1 MKILNKMMRFIALL
15 IFIPLVT
22 FVSFVVLTSTF
33 STTPPKVFAVTPPDR
48 GLGAADPYGVF
59 GALGVT
65 NTGVSTH
72 IWGDVGANSSV
83 TGLDDATQVD
93 GTIKI
98 APATNG
104 VATDA
109 SSTYDS
115 LMSSL
120 QGTSSGLDL
129 AGTNTIVPG
138 VYDVAAST
146 LNGALTLD
154 GAGVYIFRS
163 SSSNTTEHSG
173 TMNLINGACA
183 SNVFWA
189 VSTSMTIGTGAHVEG
204 TIIASTGSITL
215 ATGATLVGRA
225 ISLTQQV
232 TLLSNQITQPICAA
246 PTATP
251 TPSPTATPTPS
262 PTATPTPSPTATP
275 TVAPTATSSSDELSS
290 TSTTV
295 CSPLNYIAPI
305 IIESKRID
313 TDSISFSWGPYSGTD
328 KFIVQ
333 YGVENGKWIYS
344 TNVTGFSTTLNALP
358 SNQPIWIRIGVS
370 DNCSLGNY
378 GESKLV
384 GRSSLPSTG
393 FAPHENNILW
403 NIVIPAGVV
412 MLVSAS
418 IIMVL
423 RKHTI

>member
-1 MKILNKMMRFIALL
+1 MKLKLLALFLIVLMQL
-15 IFIPLVT
+15 IFIPVQ
-22 FVSFVVLTSTF
+22 
-33 STTPPKVFAVTPPDR
+33 KAQAVTPPDR

-154 GAGVYIFRS
+154 GAGIYIFRS
-163 SSSNTTEHSG
+163 SSSNTTAHSG

-232 TLLSNQITQPICAA
+232 TLQSNQITQPTCA
-246 PTATP
+246 TATA
-251 TPSPTATPTPS
+251 TATAAAS
-262 PTATPTPSPTATP
+262 L
-275 TVAPTATSSSDELSS
+275 SSSS
-290 TSTTV
+290 TSDIAPCIASEITTV
-295 CSPLNYIAPI
+295 PI
-305 IIESKRID
+305 IIDSKRISP
-313 TDSISFSWGPYSGTD
+313 TSIFISWGPYAGINTFNVEYGLTSGSRPYN
-328 KFIVQ
+328 V
-333 YGVENGKWIYS
+333 S
-344 TNVTGFSTTLNALP
+344 VTGFSTTINNLP
-358 SNQPIWIRIGVS
+358 ANQPIWVQVAATN
-370 DNCSLGNY
+370 NCSIGTY
-378 GESKLV
+378 GESKLA
-384 GRSSLPSTG
+384 GAPSLPNTG
-393 FAPHENNILW
+393 FAPHKNNIPW
-403 NIVIPAGVV
+403 YIPAGIFAVF
-412 MLVSAS
+412 S
-418 IIMVL
+418 VL
-423 RKHTI
+423 FILIQKKYNF

>member
-1 MKILNKMMRFIALL
+1 MRLKLLALFLIVLMQL
-15 IFIPLVT
+15 IFIP
-22 FVSFVVLTSTF
+22 VS
-33 STTPPKVFAVTPPDR
+33 KAQAVTPPDR

-65 NTGVSTH
+65 NTGAPTH

-93 GTIKI
+93 GTIKV
-98 APATNG
+98 APETNG

-154 GAGVYIFRS
+154 GAGIYIFRS
-163 SSSNTTEHSG
+163 SSSNTTAHSG

-232 TLLSNQITQPICAA
+232 TLQSNQITQPTCAA
-246 PTATP
+246 ATATA
-251 TPSPTATPTPS
+251 TAAAS
-262 PTATPTPSPTATP
+262 L
-275 TVAPTATSSSDELSS
+275 SSSS
-290 TSTTV
+290 TSDIAPCIASEITTV
-295 CSPLNYIAPI
+295 PI
-305 IIESKRID
+305 IIDSKRISP
-313 TDSISFSWGPYSGTD
+313 TSIFISWGPYAGINTFNVEYGLTSGSRPYN
-328 KFIVQ
+328 V
-333 YGVENGKWIYS
+333 S
-344 TNVTGFSTTLNALP
+344 VTGFSTTINNLP
-358 SNQPIWIRIGVS
+358 ANQPIW
-370 DNCSLGNY
+370 
-378 GESKLV
+378 
-384 GRSSLPSTG
+384 
-393 FAPHENNILW
+393 
-403 NIVIPAGVV
+403 
-412 MLVSAS
+412 
-418 IIMVL
+418 
-423 RKHTI
+423 

>member
-163 SSSNTTEHSG
+163 SSSNTTAHSG

-183 SNVFWA
+183 SDVFWA
-189 VSTSMTIGTGAHVEG
+189 ISASMTIGTGADVEG
-204 TIIASTGSITL
+204 TIIAKTGNITL

-225 ISLTQQV
+225 ISLTDQV
-232 TLLSNQITQPICAA
+232 TLQSNQITQPTCAV
-246 PTATP
+246 
-251 TPSPTATPTPS
+251 

>member
-1 MKILNKMMRFIALL
+1 MKILNKMMRFIVLL
-15 IFIPLVT
+15 IFIPLVA
-22 FVSFVVLTSTF
+22 FVSLVVLTSTF

-59 GALGVT
+59 GKAGVT
-65 NTGVSTH
+65 NDGASTN
-72 IWGDVGANSSV
+72 IWGNVGADTMSTI
-83 TGLDDATQVD
+83 TGLVASQVD
-93 GTIKI
+93 GTII
-98 APATNG
+98 APAAN
-104 VATDA
+104 VQTDA

-163 SSSNTTEHSG
+163 SSSNTTAHSG

-232 TLLSNQITQPICAA
+232 TLQSNQITQPTCA
-246 PTATP
+246 TATA
-251 TPSPTATPTPS
+251 TATAAAS
-262 PTATPTPSPTATP
+262 L
-275 TVAPTATSSSDELSS
+275 SSSS
-290 TSTTV
+290 TSDIAPCIASEITTV
-295 CSPLNYIAPI
+295 PI
-305 IIESKRID
+305 IIDSKRISP
-313 TDSISFSWGPYSGTD
+313 TSIFISWGPYAGINTFNVEYGLTSGSRP
-328 KFIVQ
+328 
-333 YGVENGKWIYS
+333 Y
-344 TNVTGFSTTLNALP
+344 NVSVT
-358 SNQPIWIRIGVS
+358 
-370 DNCSLGNY
+370 
-378 GESKLV
+378 
-384 GRSSLPSTG
+384 
-393 FAPHENNILW
+393 
-403 NIVIPAGVV
+403 
-412 MLVSAS
+412 
-418 IIMVL
+418 
-423 RKHTI
+423 